1 MNTLQLLAFLR
12 GYITYIY
19 QVPVKHYLSTDIVL
33 ITQNLR
39 KKIRQGKTYFK
50 GTSILL
56 KKRCKI
62 SAQNLLK
69 KADSSSSL
77 WVLFEDPSTLRRTS
91 VASSSGTLRMLFD
104 CASGRSRSV
113 REALP
118 KPSRRS
124 AKPVSNMSRRSLE
137 AEPNVSRPGEEVSP
151 TSDFCLINSA
161 PASAFHAIGI
171 EFSSGSHRAT
181 PIETRCGLD
190 EKPMESKNSAGIAQ
204 KMVDYSLAQETHK
217 LDSSA
222 TLGSPLLSPCY
233 TQGQLNDCTIPT
245 QQKQAFQQVGDA
257 RLTYGVESERSVLRF
272 FKSICKALKYRVNT
286 LLGSIGLVVQQ
297 ALKCFLFVADYK
309 RAYRMVLSC
318 LFLCLVSMF
327 SLSAQTPRKDSGA
340 DGLSQIKALNI
351 GDKIPQ
357 SLWDTPLD
365 VINNPNGQKTIKLSE
380 YRNKKLIILDFW
392 ASWCGSCIE
401 NMEHVRSLE
410 AKYKVNTVFLK
421 VNSFSSK
428 DSHERIVKVFDKFK
442 SRTNVDLSTMEYIFR
457 DSVLE
462 KYFPHVSIPHIVWIY
477 DGKYIGSTYAQ
488 GLTSDAIDQVLHNKP
503 LKDHLKNDRI
513 GFQVNI
519 PLREQVDLDEAAN
532 PVVEE
537 TFTGYID
544 GLDPDYGTF
553 HKNDKTYLYRTV
565 NIPLKQLYVNAF
577 SSLFRDVPSWAISV
591 DSTIANPVYK
601 ALNNLAL
608 RNDAF
613 CFEVASS
620 DTLTNED
627 ILQRLRYCLLSNFKV
642 TPVRTIE
649 KASYWQLEV
658 VDEKRVKESV
668 RFFNKKG
675 NNKYITF
682 EELKSKMYSRLQLP
696 INDLTTVKSNLFE
709 IEVPKKLDWTDVKSI
724 QDFLV
729 TKGIQLKRVEKD
741 IPTITFKKS

>member
-1 MNTLQLLAFLR
+1 MNTLKFLAFLR
-12 GYITYIY
+12 GYITYIF
-19 QVPVKHYLSTDIVL
+19 QVRVKHYLSTKLVQI
-33 ITQNLR
+33 
-39 KKIRQGKTYFK
+39 K
-50 GTSILL
+50 
-56 KKRCKI
+56 
-62 SAQNLLK
+62 
-69 KADSSSSL
+69 
-77 WVLFEDPSTLRRTS
+77 
-91 VASSSGTLRMLFD
+91 RMLRLF
-104 CASGRSRSV
+104 S
-113 REALP
+113 
-118 KPSRRS
+118 
-124 AKPVSNMSRRSLE
+124 
-137 AEPNVSRPGEEVSP
+137 
-151 TSDFCLINSA
+151 
-161 PASAFHAIGI
+161 SAFYAIGI
-171 EFSSGSHRAT
+171 EFSSGFHRAI
-181 PIETRCGLD
+181 PIKTRCGLD
-190 EKPMESKNSAGIAQ
+190 ENPMKCRNSVGIGRVMLCCIA
-204 KMVDYSLAQETHK
+204 MVFQSSNYSFK
-217 LDSSA
+217 
-222 TLGSPLLSPCY
+222 
-233 TQGQLNDCTIPT
+233 
-245 QQKQAFQQVGDA
+245 
-257 RLTYGVESERSVLRF
+257 VL
-272 FKSICKALKYRVNT
+272 KSIRALA
-286 LLGSIGLVVQQ
+286 LL
-297 ALKCFLFVADYK
+297 AL
-309 RAYRMVLSC
+309 
-318 LFLCLVSMF
+318 LVSMF

-340 DGLSQIKALNI
+340 DGLSQIKALYI
-351 GDKIPQ
+351 GDDIPQ

-365 VINNPNGQKTIKLSE
+365 VVNNPNGQKTIKLSD
-380 YRNKKLIILDFW
+380 YRDKRLIILDFW

-442 SRTNVDLSTMEYIFR
+442 SRTNVDLSNMEYIFR

-462 KYFPHVSIPHIVWIY
+462 RYFAHVSIPHIVWIY

-503 LKDHLKNDRI
+503 LRDHLKNDRI

-519 PLREQVDLDEAAN
+519 PLREQIDLDEAVN

-537 TFTGYID
+537 TFTGYVD

-577 SSLFRDVPSWAISV
+577 SSLFLDVPSWAISV
-591 DSTIANPVYK
+591 DTAIASPVCK

-668 RFFNKKG
+668 RFFDKKG
-675 NNKYITF
+675 NRKYITF
-682 EELKSKMYSRLQLP
+682 EELKSKIYLRLQLP

-709 IEVPKKLDWTDVKSI
+709 IEVPKKLDWTDIKSI
-724 QDFLV
+724 QVFLV
-729 TKGIQLKRVEKD
+729 TKGLRLKRVEKD
-741 IPTITFKKS
+741 IPTITFKKA

>member
-1 MNTLQLLAFLR
+1 MKTLKFLAFLK
-12 GYITYIY
+12 GYITYIF
-19 QVPVKHYLSTDIVL
+19 QVRVKHYLSTDIVL

-39 KKIRQGKTYFK
+39 KKIRQGKMYLK

-69 KADSSSSL
+69 KADSSGSL
-77 WVLFEDPSTLRRTS
+77 RLLFEDRSTLRRTS
-91 VASSSGTLRMLFD
+91 VASSSGTLRLLFD
-104 CASGRSRSV
+104 CASGGSRSV
-113 REALP
+113 LEALP
-118 KPSRRS
+118 KPSRR
-124 AKPVSNMSRRSLE
+124 APEPVSNMSRRSLE
-137 AEPNVSRPGEEVSP
+137 AEPKVSRRAGEALSS
-151 TSDFCLINSA
+151 SDFCLNNFASS
-161 PASAFHAIGI
+161 SAFHAIGI

-181 PIETRCGLD
+181 PIESRCGLD

-204 KMVDYSLAQETHK
+204 KMVED
-217 LDSSA
+217 
-222 TLGSPLLSPCY
+222 
-233 TQGQLNDCTIPT
+233 
-245 QQKQAFQQVGDA
+245 FQQVGDF

-272 FKSICKALKYRVNT
+272 FKSICKAVVLRANT
-286 LLGSIGLVVQQ
+286 LLGSIGQVVQR
-297 ALKCFLFVADYK
+297 ALKCFLFAADYK
-309 RAYRMVLSC
+309 RAYRMILTC

-380 YRNKKLIILDFW
+380 YRYKKLIILDFW

-401 NMEHVRSLE
+401 NMEHVRSFE

-442 SRTNVDLSTMEYIFR
+442 SRTNVDLSNMEYIFR

-462 KYFPHVSIPHIVWIY
+462 KYFAHVSIPHIVWIY

-488 GLTSDAIDQVLHNKP
+488 GLTSDAIDQVLHDKP

-519 PLREQVDLDEAAN
+519 PLREQIDLHQAAN

-537 TFTGYID
+537 IFTGYVD

-613 CFEVASS
+613 CFEVSSS
-620 DTLTNED
+620 DTLTYED
-627 ILQRLRYCLLSNFKV
+627 ILQRLRYCLLANFKV

-658 VDEKRVKESV
+658 VDEKKINESV
-668 RFFNKKG
+668 RFFDKKG
-675 NNKYITF
+675 NRKYITF
-682 EELKSKMYSRLQLP
+682 EELKSKIYSRLQLP

-709 IEVPKKLDWTDVKSI
+709 MEVPKKLDWTDIKSI
-724 QDFLV
+724 QGFLV